1 MVICVVCLVIM
12 FMYLA
17 IDILMN
23 LLFLLSALFLIKK
36 KCLPINLKVLQ
47 SSSIILGVH
56 HFSRFGSMTASLNHL
71 SPSSGSILF
80 FSLSFQKEWRIGESV
95 CH

>member
-1 MVICVVCLVIM
+1 MVIM

-36 KCLPINLKVLQ
+36 NVSLLTWKFYNL
-47 SSSIILGVH
+47 
-56 HFSRFGSMTASLNHL
+56 HL
-71 SPSSGSILF
+71 LF
-80 FSLSFQKEWRIGESV
+80 
-95 CH
+95 